1 MFLIGLILP
10 FALSQGIIGSWDVIG
25 TSGVVCIHTMLL
37 PNSKLLCM
45 ERPHMPPYSINSQTN
60 GNTVVE
66 IDLKGGQPIDGSW
79 QAIWQQKPTIYNTFC
94 AGVSQLLLNIACSI
108 G

>member
-1 MFLIGLILP
+1 MLVFGMILP
-10 FALSQGIIGSWDVIG
+10 VVLSQGIIGNWDLIG
-25 TSGVVCIHTMLL
+25 TSGVVCIHSMLL

-66 IDLKGGQPIDGSW
+66 IDLLGDAEIDRPW
-79 QAIWQQKPTIYNTFC
+79 QAVWHQRPTILNTFC
-94 AGVSQLLLNIACSI
+94 AGVRQLLLTLACSN